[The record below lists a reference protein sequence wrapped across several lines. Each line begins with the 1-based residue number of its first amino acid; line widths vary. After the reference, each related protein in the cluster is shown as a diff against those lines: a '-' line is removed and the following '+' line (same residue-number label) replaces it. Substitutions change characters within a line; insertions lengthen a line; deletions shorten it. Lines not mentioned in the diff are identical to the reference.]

1 MNKIY
6 IGDALLFL
14 RNNHISISGSSV
26 NGEELGVSVWE
37 WEYTNHIMG
46 RVLDVIVQPK
56 RRKILRGFITKI
68 NKFNLNY
75 LDYRYIHFKG
85 FELSTRNTSWVWD

>member
-1 MNKIY
+1 MKYINKIY

-37 WEYTNHIMG
+37 WECTNHIMG

-56 RRKILRGFITKI
+56 RRKNLRRFITKI
-68 NKFNLNY
+68 NIFILND
-75 LDYRYIHFKG
+75 LDYQIHSF
-85 FELSTRNTSWVWD
+85 